1 MTIGRLIIAA
11 ALMLTAFLPSPR
23 AETLLGSTIS
33 EEVFLYM
40 KVNPEAAQALL
51 PERWTLA
58 PWTKGAWAGANLLII
73 LGETHSDLDPEGKP
87 RRDTRYLNM
96 RLFTWGRSETV
107 KWRIFNTHRFATDNL
122 TPSSATRVSTAELR
136 RSGSRVS
143 EHLRHAAVSDL
154 WEMAAGGGTLRL
166 QLSYAA
172 LTPRFS
178 TQKGKLANPEDPEGV
193 PVSFR
198 IKQLSY
204 MILGLNRP
212 KTVETLELTN
222 SVPALA
228 PLLDGTEE
236 ILSIRILPVKMT
248 ERFRP

>member
-23 AETLLGSTIS
+23 AETLLGSTVS

-40 KVNPEAAQALL
+40 KVTPETAQALL
-51 PERWTLA
+51 PEGWTLA

-73 LGETHSDLDPEGKP
+73 LGELHSDLDPKGKP
-87 RRDTRYLNM
+87 RRDTGYLNM
-96 RLFTWGRSETV
+96 RLFCWGRSETV

-122 TPSSATRVSTAELR
+122 TPSSATRVSAAELR

-143 EHLRHAAVSDL
+143 EHLRHAAVTDL

-178 TQKGKLANPEDPEGV
+178 TQKGKVANPEDPEGV